1 MSAFRWPLP
10 LLLAVRQVPC
20 MDFARHCWNSYEQS
34 PDEVSVNRL
43 GIGLEQ
49 VVIMVM
55 MLRLS
60 RIR

>member
-1 MSAFRWPLP
+1 M
-10 LLLAVRQVPC
+10 AVRQVPC